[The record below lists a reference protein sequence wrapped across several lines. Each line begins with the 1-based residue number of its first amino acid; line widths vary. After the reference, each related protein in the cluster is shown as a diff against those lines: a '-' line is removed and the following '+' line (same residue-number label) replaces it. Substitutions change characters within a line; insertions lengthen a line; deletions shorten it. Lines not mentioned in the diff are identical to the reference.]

1 MVTADHMNQ
10 LLKLILKLI
19 TKNVGDVSSEWMI
32 TISRYSVQIIINT
45 SEEILKDPLL
55 PLTEKVRKKVEAMYI
70 KEESLKGFMKASAD
84 DASQIEG
91 EILEE
96 WNLIIRDIYAF
107 YPLMIKYV
115 DIQKNY
121 WIRENVEEA
130 EQLYNHV
137 GEIFNV
143 MSVSDFFKKEENA
156 FILNNEIGK

>member
-1 MVTADHMNQ
+1 
-10 LLKLILKLI
+10 
-19 TKNVGDVSSEWMI
+19 
-32 TISRYSVQIIINT
+32 
-45 SEEILKDPLL
+45 
-55 PLTEKVRKKVEAMYI
+55 MYI